1 MTGPQFT
8 SISNS
13 FSRKRKQREPR
24 FSWSWKTRG
33 RLVRWPPSL
42 CRLYFPCCL
51 HPEVWRGSSG
61 SKLAPHHFCG
71 FNRKTSLFCFHR
83 HRPDFQ
89 PLSVPSVPPR
99 SSLEVWNGCSV
110 LWPFPQPDIP
120 RFNCF
125 HWRFPGLPLLTKCCL
140 QIPRPRGCEDL

>member
-8 SISNS
+8 SISDS
-13 FSRKRKQREPR
+13 FSGKRKQREPR

-51 HPEVWRGSSG
+51 RPEVWRGSSG
-61 SKLAPHHFCG
+61 SKLAPHHLCG
-71 FNRKTSLFCFHR
+71 FNRKTSLFCFHK

-89 PLSVPSVPPR
+89 PLSVPSVLLEAVWR
-99 SSLEVWNGCSV
+99 SGMAALCCGPFLSQTSLALIVFTGGS
-110 LWPFPQPDIP
+110 
-120 RFNCF
+120 
-125 HWRFPGLPLLTKCCL
+125 
-140 QIPRPRGCEDL
+140 